1 MRRSVEK
8 VDIISEKTVFFL
20 LNLSY
25 FVHFVKTFEELRD
38 NPIKSFLIQLADI
51 FLKPIVSSLFFTSQ
65 FQILSQLS
73 L

>member
-25 FVHFVKTFEELRD
+25 FVHFLKTFEELGD
-38 NPIKSFLIQLADI
+38 NPIKSFLIQLTDI

-65 FQILSQLS
+65 LQILSQLS